1 MRPPS
6 LNTQISQFEAN
17 TILVLIHEHI
27 LNNINIILE
36 IHIYIDYSKSYNL
49 SHKKEID
56 MLREE
61 LDKRRDSTYKSHF
74 KSTIQKN

>member
-1 MRPPS
+1 MPEFQYP
-6 LNTQISQFEAN
+6 NMPIWGESQF
-17 TILVLIHEHI
+17 VLIQEHI